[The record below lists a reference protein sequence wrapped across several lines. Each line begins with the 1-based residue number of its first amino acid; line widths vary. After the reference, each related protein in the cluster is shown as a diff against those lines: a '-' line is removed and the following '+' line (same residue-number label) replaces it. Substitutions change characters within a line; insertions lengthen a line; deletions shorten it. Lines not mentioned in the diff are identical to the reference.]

1 MWSLYLVHYVFF
13 IGVVVLVL
21 IGHVGLCELRRPC
34 CLEPLVFFS
43 GLRFGGCAVGL
54 TVCVAV
60 CSF

>member
-34 CLEPLVFFS
+34 CLEPLVFFFLVFVS
-43 GLRFGGCAVGL
+43 GDVL
-54 TVCVAV
+54 
-60 CSF
+60 